1 MLVRILCIISTKLWL
16 GGLEMNDFGT
26 ANSPGDLAL
35 MKAKVTDEQKGPF
48 LVAYIKAIE
57 FGVNYARIT
66 SCMQIGRAL

>member
-1 MLVRILCIISTKLWL
+1 
-16 GGLEMNDFGT
+16 MNDFGT

-48 LVAYIKAIE
+48 LVAYIEAIE